1 MTEFIDCEVLLY
13 FPEFLKRISGT
24 ESKNIPQVICTE
36 TLDSAHIIMSLY
48 AVGPIEF
55 M

>member
-1 MTEFIDCEVLLY
+1 MRYLD

-24 ESKNIPQVICTE
+24 ESKKRPQVISTE
-36 TLDSAHIIMSLY
+36 TLDSACIIMSLY
-48 AVGPIEF
+48 AVGPMQF